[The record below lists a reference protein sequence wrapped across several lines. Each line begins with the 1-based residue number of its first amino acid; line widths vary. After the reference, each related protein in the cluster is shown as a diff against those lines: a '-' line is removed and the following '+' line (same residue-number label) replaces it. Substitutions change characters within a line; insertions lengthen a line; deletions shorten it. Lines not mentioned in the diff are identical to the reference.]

1 MQKEQINLAY
11 YNEHMKVKD
20 IANML
25 KVSSAYVTKVIK
37 KDERYYEEKRYRKEL
52 SKENRKIAQN
62 KFIKSKREMQRI
74 EDNYLIIKE
83 QHAQASRELSK
94 ARYLTNENYRKWNKS
109 AFIYNKKR
117 NGYEFRKELGRSND
131 VPKFIKID
139 L

>member
-83 QHAQASRELSK
+83 QHDQASRELSK